1 MKPFTSKHCT
11 PINYGSPLN
20 DNHPG
25 KVKLMGEETTEIKKD
40 KKGEYSIVDASYG
53 IKGINQGDTI
63 RPASGKRFNSNK
75 RYPRGT
81 GSYNYLSGDFDFVR
95 TDKNNIK
102 LKK

>member
-25 KVKLMGEETTEIKKD
+25 KVKLAGEETTEIKKD
-40 KKGEYSIVDASYG
+40 KKGEYSIVSPSGYNIQG
-53 IKGINQGDTI
+53 LNKGDTI
-63 RPASGKRFNSNK
+63 RPAFGKRFNPNK
-75 RYPRGT
+75 INVKDK
-81 GSYNYLSGDFDFVR
+81 NYLSGDFDFVR

-102 LKK
+102 LK